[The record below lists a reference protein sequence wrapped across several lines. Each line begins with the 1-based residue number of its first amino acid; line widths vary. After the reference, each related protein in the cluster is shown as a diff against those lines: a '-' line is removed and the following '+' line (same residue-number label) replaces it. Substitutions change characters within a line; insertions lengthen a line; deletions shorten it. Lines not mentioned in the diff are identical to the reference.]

1 MANQDIL
8 YDLWSTSNIPQDR
21 VTIEEIGEFAED
33 KKNSFKSK
41 SGRITSSGL
50 NYAVLKFIL
59 KYCSHLNWPK
69 SLENDFEKAK
79 APYGGNY
86 RIWREYP
93 ELRVNVRG
101 RTSSQIFRVRGHL
114 NSSSVS
120 PVEPSVQDIVSG
132 NSFMDGDM
140 CVFVDF
146 VVRKIDEQVILGKKS
161 WLDQLTSYQWPPRK
175 GSFTSGINIRKYFH
189 HIVNLAGQSSGL
201 GSENFKRGVCNAVAG
216 WAGIKNE
223 VSLQDSIRIFKSI
236 QYLKCAA
243 SEDRICCD
251 RIFNRRIA
259 TTSKMYYFSDPWN
272 WTVYDSRVAYALS
285 QFAYWLKQE
294 KREVFNNVI
303 GRVSFPIPP
312 SRNARVNPLCIDF
325 NEVNSA
331 LWFVRASTFLKA
343 IATRLN
349 RKGLESPPDHI
360 RPSDLWEL
368 YHVEMV
374 FFRLGQK
381 QFS

>member
-1 MANQDIL
+1 M
-8 YDLWSTSNIPQDR
+8 PQDG

-33 KKNSFKSK
+33 KKNSFRSR

-59 KYCSHLNWPK
+59 EYCSPLNWPK

-79 APYGGNY
+79 DPYSGNY
-86 RIWREYP
+86 GIWRGYP
-93 ELRVNVRG
+93 ELRVNVKG
-101 RTSSQIFRVRGHL
+101 KTSPQIFRVRGLL
-114 NSSSVS
+114 NSSSSS
-120 PVEPSVQDIVSG
+120 PAKPSTQRIFSRKT
-132 NSFMDGDM
+132 FMDGHM
-140 CVFVDF
+140 CAFVDF
-146 VVRKIDEQVILGKKS
+146 VVRKISEQVILGKKG

-175 GSFTSGINIRKYFH
+175 GSFTSGINIRKHFH
-189 HIVNLAGQSSGL
+189 HIVNVAGQSSDL

-216 WAGIKNE
+216 WAGIRNE
-223 VSLQDSIRIFKSI
+223 VSQQDSIRIFKSI
-236 QYLKCAA
+236 QYLKCTA
-243 SEDRICCD
+243 SEDQICCD

-259 TTSKMYYFSDPWN
+259 TASKMYYFSDPWK

-294 KREVFNNVI
+294 KREIFSSVRD
-303 GRVSFPIPP
+303 RVSFPIPP
-312 SRNARVNPLCIDF
+312 SRNARVNQLCINF
-325 NEVNSA
+325 NEVSSA

-343 IATRLN
+343 IAVRLA